1 MNFLFYLVLF
11 LAYVLCAWRA
21 LKLALHM
28 FQLNSYQDLSYKNYL
43 RANRKKFR
51 GPKQSV
57 PCFLMLLG
65 GLAFAW
71 LAIAGYMI
79 WQIVRKKMR

>member
-1 MNFLFYLVLF
+1 VNFLFYPVLF

-51 GPKQSV
+51 GPKQYV
-57 PCFLMLLG
+57 PCFLMLMG
-65 GLAFAW
+65 GISLPSMPGFFAVG
-71 LAIAGYMI
+71 AGL
-79 WQIVRKKMR
+79 